1 MRGSIRDQLQPQ
13 IGDDAEYRLEGQRLV
28 KAHAQSISDLDKRI
42 GDLQHR
48 RLQRQGLLA
57 RAELQAKG
65 IRPCLVCK
73 RLVPSPCNSRG
84 QMQSEG
90 PWDSFCADYMENRAV
105 SAILDQTR

>member
-1 MRGSIRDQLQPQ
+1 VRGSIRDQLQPQ
-13 IGDDAEYRLEGQRLV
+13 IGEDAEYRLEGQKLV
-28 KAHAQSISDLDKRI
+28 EAHTQSIADLDKRI

-65 IRPCLVCK
+65 IRPCKVCD

-90 PWDSFCADYMENRAV
+90 PLDGFCAESMDNRNA
-105 SAILDQTR
+105 